1 MELIYRLQRSLSV
14 EEAQGFPNLQGRQYQ
29 FADFLHQQLSR
40 ELGLQLADR
49 LEESDRL
56 RAEQLAGKYSHY
68 AQLSVSQRQHLI
80 TETRRFLH
88 ELQLKEQPPSPTVK
102 EKTPKTEPLISSERS
117 AINLDTPLANVP
129 KIGEK
134 TAQKL
139 KRLDLH
145 SVYDL
150 LTYYPKGHVD
160 YAKQIPI
167 RFLQAGDT
175 ATIIGTIRRF
185 NCFTS
190 PKNPNL
196 CIMEVLVQ
204 DSTGRIKL
212 NRFWMGKRY
221 NSRGWQ
227 EQQKRFYPEGATVAV
242 AGTVKA
248 GKYGLTMEGFELEVL
263 DHSQDTITSD
273 RIGRIIPV
281 YPLTEGVTPEL
292 IRQAVIHCLPYA
304 HKVVDAI
311 PDRLKEDYGLM
322 DLGTALQEIHYPSS
336 QENLQKSALRLT
348 FDKYF
353 YRRLVFLYRRQQ
365 RQTQSFLPHGQLIE
379 RMDRLLPFALT
390 NAQKRVIQE
399 IRSDLQ
405 KTTPM
410 NRLVQGDV
418 GSGKTIVAV
427 YAILS
432 AIESGCQTA
441 LMAPTEILAEQ
452 HYRKIVDWFIQLNL
466 PVELL
471 TGSTKASKRREILGQ
486 LETGALPLVIGTH
499 ALIQE
504 AVNFHRLG
512 LVVIDEQ
519 HRFGTEQRSQLLQK
533 GNDPHV
539 LIMTATPIPR
549 TLYLTQSEID
559 VSVIDELPP
568 NRKPIQTVVLRPSQR
583 SQAYELI
590 KREVVLGRQAYIVF
604 PLVDESE
611 KMEDVKAAIQQKEHL
626 QTSVFPH
633 FRIGLLHGQMTA
645 SEKDEAIAQFRQNRT
660 QILVATTVVEVGVDV
675 PNASVILI
683 ENAERFGLAQL
694 HQLRGRVGRG
704 SAQSYCLLVCGSK
717 SETAITRLQILEQS
731 QDGFYIAERDM
742 EMRGRGRDEGTEQSG
757 HTGIVVED
765 LIADPLRRQEVLV
778 NARQAAERIINKD
791 ATLNYFPKLRA
802 EFLRHY
808 ERLQGGSIFT

>member
-1 MELIYRLQRSLSV
+1 MGAMDLIHRLQQSLNV
-14 EEAQGFPNLQGRQYQ
+14 EEAHGFPNLQGKQYL
-29 FADFLHQQLSR
+29 FADFLHQQLSTSA
-40 ELGLQLADR
+40 ELGEILKP
-49 LEESDRL
+49 SDRL
-56 RAEQLAGKYSHY
+56 RAEQLAHKYSQY
-68 AQLSVSQRQHLI
+68 AQLSQSQRQYLVS
-80 TETRRFLH
+80 ETRRFLQD
-88 ELQLKEQPPSPTVK
+88 LQRPDQPLSVQ
-102 EKTPKTEPLISSERS
+102 EISPKTEPLLPAKQKGIT
-117 AINLDTPLANVP
+117 LDTPLAEVP
-129 KIGEK
+129 RLGEK

-139 KRLDLH
+139 QKLELFT
-145 SVYDL
+145 VKDL
-150 LTYYPKGHVD
+150 LTYCPKGHVD
-160 YAKQIPI
+160 YARQMPI
-167 RFLQAGDT
+167 RSLRAGDT
-175 ATIIGTIRRF
+175 ATIIGRISKF

-204 DSTGRIKL
+204 DGTGRIKL

-221 NSRGWQ
+221 NSRAWQ
-227 EQQKRFYPEGATVAV
+227 EQQTRLYPIGATVAV

-248 GKYGLTMEGFELEVL
+248 TRYGLTMEGFELEVL
-263 DHSQDTITSD
+263 EHEQDTITSD

-304 HKVVDAI
+304 HTAPEVI
-311 PDRLKEDYGLM
+311 PEKLRADYGLM
-322 DLGTALQEIHYPSS
+322 DLGTALQQLHYPDS
-336 QENLQKSALRLT
+336 QESLQQSALRLT

-353 YRRLVFLYRRQQ
+353 FRRLVFLYRRQH
-365 RQTQSFLPHGQLIE
+365 RQTQSFVPHSQLIE
-379 RMDRLLPFALT
+379 RLDKLLPFELT

-452 HYRKIVDWFIQLNL
+452 HYRKIANWFIQLNL

-471 TGSTKASKRREILGQ
+471 TGSTKPSKRREILGHLQ
-486 LETGALPLVIGTH
+486 TGALPLVIGTH

-504 AVNFHRLG
+504 GVNFHRLG

-519 HRFGTEQRSQLLQK
+519 HRFGTAQRSQLLQK

-568 NRKPIQTVVLRPSQR
+568 NRKPIQTTVLRPSQR
-583 SQAYELI
+583 HQAYELI
-590 KREVVLGRQAYIVF
+590 KREVVSGRQAYIVF

-611 KMEDVKAAIQQKEHL
+611 KMEDVKAAIQQQEHL
-626 QTSVFPH
+626 QKSVFPH
-633 FRIGLLHGQMTA
+633 FRVGLLHGQMTA
-645 SEKDEAIAQFRQNRT
+645 SDKDEAIEQFRQNKT

-704 SAQSYCLLVCGSK
+704 SAQSYCLLVCGSQ
-717 SETAITRLQILEQS
+717 SETAIARLQILEQS

-742 EMRGRGRDEGTEQSG
+742 EMRGKGKDEGTEQSG
-757 HTGIVVED
+757 HAGVVVED
-765 LIADPLRRQEVLV
+765 LIANPIRKQEILV
-778 NARQAAERIINKD
+778 TARQAAERIMRKD
-791 ATLNYFPKLRA
+791 ATLSCFPKLQA

-808 ERLQGGSIFT
+808 QRLQGGAIFT